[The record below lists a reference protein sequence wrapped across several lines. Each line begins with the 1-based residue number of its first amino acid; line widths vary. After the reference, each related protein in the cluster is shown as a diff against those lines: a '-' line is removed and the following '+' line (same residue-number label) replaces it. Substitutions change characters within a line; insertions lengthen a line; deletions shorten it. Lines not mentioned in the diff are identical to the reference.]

1 MKLYEYE
8 ARQIFEEYKI
18 PVPKWGLASNAEE
31 ALKIAKEI
39 SFPVVVKAQVLVGGR
54 GKAGG
59 IKFAN
64 NEEELINVTNSI
76 LNLTIKGERVSKVII
91 SKYLDIKQELFLSLI
106 MDRTTR
112 KPLILASREGGI
124 DIEQIAKEDPKK
136 VLRIHVNP
144 LIGLQDFIIRK
155 IEDFFSLKNIKSI
168 VFALY
173 EIFTKYDCELAEIN
187 PLGITNNNE
196 IYAIDAKIII
206 DDSALYRQNKFGERI
221 DRELNEF
228 EMIARESGFSYVE
241 HDGDIGIISNGAGL
255 TMTTMDI
262 VQYYGGR
269 PANFLD
275 IGGGADAE
283 IVYKALLVQL
293 KHPRAKSIFINILG
307 GITRCDEVAKGIIKA
322 LNEIKTNKKIVVR
335 MKGTNEEIGKK
346 MLNEVGIFTYDEME
360 EAAKEVVRT

>member
-106 MDRTTR
+106 MDRTAR

-168 VFALY
+168 VYALY

-307 GITRCDEVAKGIIKA
+307 GITRCDEVAK
-322 LNEIKTNKKIVVR
+322 TNKKIVVR